1 VFEFLARDA
10 ARYDAVVADP
20 PAFVKSRKNLP
31 QALKAY
37 QKLNRLA
44 WRRLR
49 PGGLLF
55 TCSCSHHVSEI
66 DFLNLLSAAVEK
78 ENGLAHV
85 VYRGGQAQD
94 HPVLLSMPE
103 TVYLKCVGLRKME
116 SRWRRAGEFHAV

>member
-1 VFEFLARDA
+1 
-10 ARYDAVVADP
+10 VVADP

-31 QALKAY
+31 QSLKAY

-55 TCSCSHHVSEI
+55 TCSCSHHVSES
-66 DFLNLLSAAVEK
+66 DFLDLLSAAVQK
-78 ENGLAHV
+78 ESGLAHI
-85 VYRGGQAQD
+85 VYRGGQALD

-103 TVYLKCVGLRKME
+103 TAYLKCVGLLKLTA
-116 SRWRRAGEFHAV
+116 S